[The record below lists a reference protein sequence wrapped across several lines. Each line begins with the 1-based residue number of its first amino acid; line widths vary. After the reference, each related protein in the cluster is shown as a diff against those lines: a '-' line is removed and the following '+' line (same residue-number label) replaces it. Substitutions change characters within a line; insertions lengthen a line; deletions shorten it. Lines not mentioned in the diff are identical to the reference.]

1 MSRGPG
7 RAEFRSFSIYTI
19 YHRGACAMG
28 LAMPNAAGAL
38 PRNQTR
44 RTSACME
51 VTGVPVYLYDKE
63 VVNRTTRRYVTVRTC
78 CTRGNKLKAL

>member
-1 MSRGPG
+1 
-7 RAEFRSFSIYTI
+7 
-19 YHRGACAMG
+19 MG